1 MNKVLLTKQT
11 VGPTL
16 SLWDVIVSREG
27 SSWTWVVRPF
37 SLILMAASSSAPL
50 LGTRVVNSSAPPP
63 MLPDTCLGRSSSPST
78 VNVRWM
84 EGNLKCS
91 VLCKTHLMFF
101 LIALC
106 ISGLPFSSQW
116 ISNLYSICLVLLRVV
131 NHRLLEIS
139 PLWCHNETS
148 MWLPCFCIL
157 PDLQKVKER
166 GLNVSWRFI
175 EHLDSSFSKL
185 LPLFP
190 EWKIKT
196 LKIMT

>member
-11 VGPTL
+11 VDPTL
-16 SLWDVIVSREG
+16 SLWDAIVSREG

-50 LGTRVVNSSAPPP
+50 LGTRVVNSSALPP

-106 ISGLPFSSQW
+106 ISGLPFSSRW
-116 ISNLYSICLVLLRVV
+116 ISNLCSICLVLLHSTRFAEGK
-131 NHRLLEIS
+131 RERAECFLEIYRAFRQFIFQAS
-139 PLWCHNETS
+139 SLVSRMENK
-148 MWLPCFCIL
+148 
-157 PDLQKVKER
+157 DLQNNDI
-166 GLNVSWRFI
+166 GC
-175 EHLDSSFSKL
+175 
-185 LPLFP
+185 
-190 EWKIKT
+190 T
-196 LKIMT
+196 